1 MCQSGAYSVPANVSQ
16 DNILNHILHIFPD
29 ILCALLACRPTYM
42 WARSKWCSRH
52 PWNIT
57 MLWAC
62 QPTYIVPRSKHC
74 SQQPWNI
81 TSPQACQ
88 QTYMWACSKEVI
100 QGSHTLICISNT
112 HSYLQGDYYIAYYII
127 LIIGTN
133 HTLYHKLIHCLY
145 TIPINQKVTMRYV
158 LNMGIPTR
166 RYLIS
171 PY

>member
-1 MCQSGAYSVPANVSQ
+1 MRTIVKV
-16 DNILNHILHIFPD
+16 D
-29 ILCALLACRPTYM
+29 I
-42 WARSKWCSRH
+42 
-52 PWNIT
+52 
-57 MLWAC
+57 
-62 QPTYIVPRSKHC
+62 
-74 SQQPWNI
+74 
-81 TSPQACQ
+81 
-88 QTYMWACSKEVI
+88 QTYQIWYKVGVYMEVI
-100 QGSHTLICISNT
+100 RGSHTLICISNT

-133 HTLYHKLIHCLY
+133 HTLYHQLIHCLY

>member
-1 MCQSGAYSVPANVSQ
+1 MCQSGAYSVPANVSR
-16 DNILNHILHIFPD
+16 DNILNCILHIGPD
-29 ILCALLACRPTYM
+29 ILCALVACQLTYM
-42 WARSKWCSRH
+42 WAH
-52 PWNIT
+52 
-57 MLWAC
+57 
-62 QPTYIVPRSKHC
+62 
-74 SQQPWNI
+74 
-81 TSPQACQ
+81 
-88 QTYMWACSKEVI
+88 SKEVI